1 MELSRKKSFIL
12 GQRRRCQKVKDTSL
26 NRSGSVEG
34 QKVKNILLDTGCSRT
49 MVKKRWVP
57 QERMLE
63 GKMVSVR
70 CAHGDTELYPLA
82 DIRMKVD
89 GTPIRVE
96 AAWRIFY
103 LLMSYWGRM
112 LSS

>member
-1 MELSRKKSFIL
+1 M
-12 GQRRRCQKVKDTSL
+12 
-26 NRSGSVEG
+26 NRTGSVEG
-34 QKVKNILLDTGCSRT
+34 QKVKNILLDTSCSRT
-49 MVKKRWVP
+49 MVKKRWVQ
-57 QERMLE
+57 QERILE

-89 GTPIRVE
+89 GTPTRVQ
-96 AAWRIFY
+96 AAVADLH